1 MNLLEMIESLNN
13 LNFHFK
19 HYKNKNKINSKMG
32 RDEKRKRDEKG
43 GEHLDI
49 GQEMVLNLVVKFV

>member
-1 MNLLEMIESLNN
+1 MAKNN
-13 LNFHFK
+13 
-19 HYKNKNKINSKMG
+19 NKINSKMG
-32 RDEKRKRDEKG
+32 RYEKRKRDEKG

>member
-1 MNLLEMIESLNN
+1 MAKNN
-13 LNFHFK
+13 
-19 HYKNKNKINSKMG
+19 NKINSQMG

-43 GEHLDI
+43 GEHLDT